1 MKPTWIAVS
10 IALLLAASS
19 AVAFAYWLTPSM
31 LLTLLSGLTFC
42 G

>member
-1 MKPTWIAVS
+1 MKPAWIAVS
-10 IALLLAASS
+10 TALMLAALS

-31 LLTLLSGLTFC
+31 LLALLSGLAFC